1 MATVFV
7 GNLSPDVTDT
17 ELREIFGAYGK
28 IESLR
33 FISRRGFAFVELSAD
48 AADAA
53 VEALRGTE
61 LKGRRVD
68 VALEQSSGGG
78 RRPGGSG
85 GRRGRGG
92 RRR

>member
-1 MATVFV
+1 MATVFI

-33 FISRRGFAFVELSAD
+33 FISRRGLAFIELSAD

-78 RRPGGSG
+78 RPG

-92 RRR
+92 GGRRR